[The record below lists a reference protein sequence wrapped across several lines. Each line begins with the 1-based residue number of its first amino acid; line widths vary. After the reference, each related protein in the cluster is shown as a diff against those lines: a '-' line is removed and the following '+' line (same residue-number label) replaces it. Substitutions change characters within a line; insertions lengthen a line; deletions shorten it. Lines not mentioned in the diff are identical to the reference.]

1 MTASGGGTTHR
12 RQLGIDLRALRN
24 VAGLSTIGV
33 SERVEDMSQA
43 KVSRLE
49 RGVSVPKVR
58 DVEALLRL
66 YGAGEQRVQALL
78 ELARQAKKPDW
89 WLPYRG
95 ALSTELRSF
104 LGLEEAATGIR
115 EFASQFV
122 PGLLQTEDYARA
134 VLGIRVETRPEE
146 LAGRVAVRMQRQKLL
161 TREDP
166 PRLWAIVDE
175 VVLSRPVG
183 GRQVMRRQLEHLL
196 ELQELAHVTIQ
207 VIPFSAGAHIG
218 MNGSILLLDFET
230 EPPVLFLD
238 SHIDVL
244 STAKPTEVRRFELM
258 WEHLRAQTSGPDEGV
273 ELIREKARQL

>member
-1 MTASGGGTTHR
+1 MAASGGGTMHR
-12 RQLGIDLRALRN
+12 RQLGIELRALREA
-24 VAGLSTIGV
+24 AGLSAIGV
-33 SERVEDMSQA
+33 SERIEDMSQA

-49 RGVSVPKVR
+49 RGVGVPKVR
-58 DVEALLRL
+58 DIEALLRL
-66 YGAGEQRVQALL
+66 YGVGELRVQALL
-78 ELARQAKKPDW
+78 ELARRAKKPDW
-89 WLPYRG
+89 WLPHQS
-95 ALSTELRSF
+95 ALSTALRSF

-134 VLGIRVETRPEE
+134 VFGIRIDALPEE
-146 LAGRVAVRMQRQKLL
+146 LAGRVAVRMKRQKLL

-166 PRLWAIVDE
+166 PRLWVIVDE
-175 VVLSRPVG
+175 VALSRPVG
-183 GRQVMRRQLEHLL
+183 GRQVMRRQLERLL

-207 VIPFSAGAHIG
+207 VVPFSVGAHVG
-218 MNGSILLLDFET
+218 MNGPILLLDFET

-238 SHIDVL
+238 SHTGVL

-273 ELIREKARQL
+273 ELIREKMRQL

>member
-1 MTASGGGTTHR
+1 MAASGGGTMHR
-12 RQLGIDLRALRN
+12 RQLGLELRALREA
-24 VAGLSTIGV
+24 AGLSAIGV

-49 RGVSVPKVR
+49 RGAGVPKVR

-66 YGAGEQRVQALL
+66 YGAGEQQVQDLL
-78 ELARQAKKPDW
+78 ELARRAKKPDW
-89 WLPYRG
+89 WLPHQS
-95 ALSTELRSF
+95 ALSTALRSF
-104 LGLEEAATGIR
+104 LGMEEAATGIR

-134 VLGIRVETRPEE
+134 VFGIRIDAMPEE

-161 TREDP
+161 AREDP
-166 PRLWAIVDE
+166 PRLWVIVDE

-207 VIPFSAGAHIG
+207 VVPFSTGAHVG
-218 MNGSILLLDFET
+218 MNGSFILLDFET

-238 SHIDVL
+238 SHAGVL
-244 STAKPTEVRRFELM
+244 STAKPAEVQRFELM
-258 WEHLRAQTSGPDEGV
+258 WEHLRAQTTGPDEGV